1 MSTNDSIHGSTAN
14 IHPEKTS
21 REQPQFLHILLDAI
35 PYPIFYKNVDG
46 KLIGCNKAYAD
57 FCGMDREF
65 LLGKTV
71 HDVFPFE
78 TAEKFAEKDR
88 ELIEHPGTQ
97 SYEMVSDISMVVT
110 KTTYS
115 TTDGNTAGLIGV
127 INDISDQKR
136 LEETLQVSEA
146 YFRSFTESLRD
157 CVTQISID
165 GKILSMNPTG
175 CEILEFDSC
184 DKAIGADFT
193 SSIIENREAVE
204 GALQRTAKGETS
216 SASYKSRGEKG
227 TVIWWDAKF
236 SPVTDIDG
244 SIRNILAVSRD
255 ISEQKRLEKQLQ
267 EAQEAETRILTEKN
281 RELENAYRDL
291 KTAQGKILQQE
302 KMASIGQLAAG
313 VAHEINNP
321 MGFIMSNLGTLQ
333 KYVDKLSAYIAAQAE
348 AIQDL
353 AGRAAPP
360 QDVIARIEESRRC
373 LKIDYIGKDLQALI
387 TESLD
392 GAGRVKS
399 IVQNF
404 KSFSRVDQAELQLAD
419 INECLETTINIVWN
433 ELKYKATLEKELGDI
448 PRTWCNPG
456 QINQVFVN
464 ILVNA
469 AQAIEQHG
477 IIHVKTWRDNGAI
490 KIAIRDTGCGIP
502 PERLDRIFEPFYT
515 TKEVGKGTGLGLS
528 IVYDIV
534 KKHDGEIAV
543 QSVVDKG
550 TTFTVAIPILER
562 RQDEHTPTN
571 AVR

>member
-1 MSTNDSIHGSTAN
+1 MSANDDIRGSTAY
-14 IHPEKTS
+14 IRPGKTAQ
-21 REQPQFLHILLDAI
+21 EQLKFIQILIDAI
-35 PYPIFYKNVDG
+35 PHPVFYMSTEVTF
-46 KLIGCNKAYAD
+46 LGCNKAYAD

-65 LLGKTV
+65 IIGKTV
-71 HDVFPFE
+71 HDIFPQE
-78 TAEKFAEKDR
+78 TAEKFAEKDK
-88 ELIEHPGTQ
+88 ELFEHTGTQ
-97 SYEMVSDISMVVT
+97 SYEMVSDISMIVT

-115 TTDGNTAGLIGV
+115 TTDGRPAGLIGV
-127 INDISDQKR
+127 INDVTDQKH
-136 LEETLQVSEA
+136 LEETLQMSEA

-184 DKAIGADFT
+184 DKAVGEDFT

-204 GALQRTAKGETS
+204 GALQRTAKGETTSVICKS
-216 SASYKSRGEKG
+216 SGRKG
-227 TVIWWDAKF
+227 KVIWWDAKF

-255 ISEQKRLEKQLQ
+255 ISEQKKLEMQLQ
-267 EAQEAETRILTEKN
+267 EAQEAEKTILTEKN
-281 RELENAYRDL
+281 HELENAYREL

-321 MGFIMSNLGTLQ
+321 MGFIISNLGTLQ
-333 KYVDKLSAYIAAQAE
+333 KYIDKLSAYISAQTL

-353 AGRAAPP
+353 ADQAALP
-360 QDVIARIEESRRC
+360 QDVMARVDESRRS
-373 LKIDYIGKDLQALI
+373 LKIDYIAKDLQALI

-392 GAGRVKS
+392 GTGRVKS

-404 KSFSRVDQAELQLAD
+404 KSFSRIDQAEIQLAD

-433 ELKYKATLEKELGDI
+433 ELKYKATLEKHLGNI

-469 AQAIEQHG
+469 AQAIEKHG

-502 PERLDRIFEPFYT
+502 PERLNRIFEPFYT
-515 TKEVGKGTGLGLS
+515 TKEVGRGTGLGLS

-534 KKHDGEIAV
+534 KKHNGEIAV
-543 QSVVDKG
+543 QSEVNKG